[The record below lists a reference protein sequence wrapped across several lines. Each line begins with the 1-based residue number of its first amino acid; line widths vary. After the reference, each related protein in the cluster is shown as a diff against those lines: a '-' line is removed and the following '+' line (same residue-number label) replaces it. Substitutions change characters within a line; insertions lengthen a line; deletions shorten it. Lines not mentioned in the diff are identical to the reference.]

1 MKSLRMML
9 PFFAATGHDKYLKSI
24 RWFLDE
30 MENAPAE
37 VLAQFEEGN
46 FVVRR
51 RENFYGATS
60 GDYTIETTLMASF
73 KGKTGI
79 LLMNVYI

>member
-1 MKSLRMML
+1 ML

-24 RWFLDE
+24 HWFLDE
-30 MENAPAE
+30 MENLPTD
-37 VLAQFEEGN
+37 VLTEFKNGN

-51 RENFYGATS
+51 RGNYYGATS

-73 KGKTGI
+73 KGHTGSVCT
-79 LLMNVYI
+79 LH